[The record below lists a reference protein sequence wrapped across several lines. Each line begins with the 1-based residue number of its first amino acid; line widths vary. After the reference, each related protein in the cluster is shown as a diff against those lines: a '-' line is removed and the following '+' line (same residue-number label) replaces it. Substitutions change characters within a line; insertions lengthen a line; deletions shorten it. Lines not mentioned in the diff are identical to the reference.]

1 MRSIRGRFAKPREL
15 TAGNARAR
23 IPVARKKALG
33 RSLYYESLLVKL
45 KAKKSRQVFAIDALA
60 MYVHMWSLSLGG
72 VQDTTYS
79 TEPEVPVWP
88 VAVISERVGSTEEFS
103 SIGALT
109 RIASGAIGFMA
120 ETALSVS

>member
-1 MRSIRGRFAKPREL
+1 
-15 TAGNARAR
+15 
-23 IPVARKKALG
+23 VARKKALG

-45 KAKKSRQVFAIDALA
+45 EAKKSRQVFAIGTGLA

-88 VAVISERVGSTEEFS
+88 GAGISERV
-103 SIGALT
+103 
-109 RIASGAIGFMA
+109 
-120 ETALSVS
+120 

>member
-1 MRSIRGRFAKPREL
+1 MRSIRGRFAKSREL

-33 RSLYYESLLVKL
+33 RSFYYESLLVKL
-45 KAKKSRQVFAIDALA
+45 EAKKSRQVFAIGTGLA
-60 MYVHMWSLSLGG
+60 MYVHSWSLSLGG

-88 VAVISERVGSTEEFS
+88 GAGISERV
-103 SIGALT
+103 
-109 RIASGAIGFMA
+109 
-120 ETALSVS
+120 